1 MAGDFKT
8 LASMCIVNHKAAS
21 FSTLQVAFDDGA
33 DGVHTKA
40 SHLEGGL
47 KITQRLHGVMLDP

>member
-1 MAGDFKT
+1 
-8 LASMCIVNHKAAS
+8 MCIVNHKAAS
-21 FSTLQVAFDDGA
+21 FRSLQVALDDGA